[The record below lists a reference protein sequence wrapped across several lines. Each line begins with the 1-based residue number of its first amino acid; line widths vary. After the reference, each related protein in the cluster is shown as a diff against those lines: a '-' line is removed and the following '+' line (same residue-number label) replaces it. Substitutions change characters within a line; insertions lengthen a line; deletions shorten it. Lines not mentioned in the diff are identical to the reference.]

1 MDLNEKIQKF
11 FEQLY
16 YNNDLCSFSNCF
28 DYKKGKVDIEDVL
41 KVISE
46 NNLQI
51 KVVEDIDNY

>member
-1 MDLNEKIQKF
+1 MDLNEF
-11 FEQLY
+11 FEELY
-16 YNNDLCSFSNCF
+16 YNNDLYLLQNCF
-28 DYKKGKVDIEDVL
+28 DYAKGKVDIEDVL